1 MKKLKL
7 ENSTKKQEKATMDK
21 GIQDLVNKLN
31 KKYGTNAVRLGVEES
46 EGTII
51 RIPTSNVS
59 LDIDL
64 GGGIPVGRVT
74 QISGAFSSTKTTQ
87 TMHVV
92 KNALDM
98 GMTVCFQ
105 DAEGTSSTEDG
116 LPDFNYFEK
125 FGITREYFEQG
136 KILFARPDSLE
147 ECTEML
153 LDVQKSGLVQL
164 GVIDSIAMLEPNK
177 VLDSAMEDTVQM
189 GVKQKLLGEYFAKYQ
204 LSNNKLVREGKQPFT
219 LVCINQLREKIG
231 AYGDPEYTPGGRA
244 LGYTLSVDLRLRQ
257 GDLIS
262 NSDKEVVGQVVKYKI
277 SKNKTYMRLKSGEFD
292 IYLDENEN
300 GIQPFHTDNIKSII
314 VEGVAHGFIERGG
327 AWYFLDRDNG
337 LKFQG
342 LDNLVDYIRQNPEW
356 IDKIKNQVLAMGKEH
371 ENKDN

>member
-1 MKKLKL
+1 
-7 ENSTKKQEKATMDK
+7 MDK
-21 GIQDLVNKLN
+21 QIQDLVNKLN
-31 KKYGTNAVRLGVEES
+31 KKYGTNAIRLGKDIPETKQE
-46 EGTII
+46 IL

-98 GMTVCFQ
+98 GLVVCFQ

-116 LPDFNYFEK
+116 EPDYNYFEM
-125 FGITREYFEQG
+125 FGITKDYFERGQ
-136 KILFARPDSLE
+136 ILFARPDSLE

-153 LDVQKSGLVQL
+153 LDVQKSGLVHL

-177 VLDSAMEDTVQM
+177 VLNSAMEDTVQM

-204 LSNNKLVREGKQPFT
+204 LSNNRLVREGHQPFT
-219 LVCINQLREKIG
+219 LICVNQLREKIG
-231 AYGDPEYTPGGRA
+231 SYGDPEYTPGGRA
-244 LGYTLSVDLRLRQ
+244 LGYTLSVDIRLRQ
-257 GDLIS
+257 GDLIV

-277 SKNKTYMRLKSGEFD
+277 SKNKTHMRMKSGEFD
-292 IYLDENEN
+292 IYLDENTE
-300 GIQPFHTDNIKSII
+300 GIQKFHTDNIKSII
-314 VEGVAHGFIERGG
+314 VEGVSYGLIERGG
-327 AWYFLDRDNG
+327 AWYFLDRENN

-342 LDNLVDYIRQNPEW
+342 LDNLVAYIKENPEW
-356 IDKIKNQVLAMGKEH
+356 IDKIKTQVLDFVRKAK
-371 ENKDN
+371 